1 MKIIFLNIWGGKIFE
16 PLMKFLKESEETTD
30 FFCFQEV
37 FDSPE
42 ARFVSW
48 GGRANIYSELQESLS
63 GFESRFA
70 PVQERHD
77 GDKWLDFNFS
87 QGLAIFAKKDIRV
100 KTVGGIFIHGQKN
113 GLRGSDAKSYPCNL
127 QYIRLERG
135 GTKYTIC
142 NVHGTAWP
150 GSKLDTPERLAQSQK
165 IAEFLNNER
174 GEKILGGDFNLL
186 PDAESIRMIERAGMK
201 NLIKEFGIATTRSA
215 LCYTLYPEKDRQY
228 FSDYAFV
235 SPGVQVTN
243 FVVPQLEIS
252 DHLPLILE
260 VADRSEKE

>member
-16 PLMKFLKESEETTD
+16 PLMEFLKESGETTD

-63 GFESRFA
+63 GFESWFA

-77 GDKWLDFNFS
+77 GDQWLDFDFS

-100 KTVGGIFIHGQKN
+100 KTVGGIFIHGQQN

-142 NVHGTAWP
+142 NVHGTAWA
-150 GSKLDTPERLAQSQK
+150 GSKLDTPDRLAQTQK
-165 IAEFLNNER
+165 IVEFLNDEKD
-174 GEKILGGDFNLL
+174 EKILGGDFNLL
-186 PDAESIRMIERAGMK
+186 PDTESIRMIEAAGMR
-201 NLIKEFGIATTRSA
+201 NLIKEYKVSSTRSVINDA
-215 LCYTLYPEKDRQY
+215 RYPEAERQH
-228 FSDYAFV
+228 FSDYTFV
-235 SPGVQVTN
+235 SPAVRVRR
-243 FVVPQLEIS
+243 FEALPLEIS
-252 DHLPLILE
+252 DHLPLVLE
-260 VADRSEKE
+260 VA